1 MDRRPEP
8 TDMFRLDGRTALV
21 TGSTRGLGWAIA
33 RKLAD
38 RGAHVVVTGRSPDD
52 VAARVAE
59 LGASGG
65 SASGRPGD
73 LADLDDAVAGVDD
86 VVARLGRLDI
96 LVNNAGV
103 NVRGD
108 VDTFGRDDWDRVLRV
123 NLDAP
128 FALAQAAARHMRN
141 LGGGRI
147 VNVASIMG
155 TVARPTIPAYVAS
168 KGGVEAMTKALA
180 VELAPAGITVNAVGP
195 GYVATEMNAALVAD
209 AAFDSMVR
217 TRTPVGRWGEPDEI
231 AAAVVFLASDEA
243 SYITGQKIIVDGG
256 MTVAV

>member
-103 NVRGD
+103 
-108 VDTFGRDDWDRVLRV
+108 
-123 NLDAP
+123 
-128 FALAQAAARHMRN
+128 
-141 LGGGRI
+141 
-147 VNVASIMG
+147 
-155 TVARPTIPAYVAS
+155 
-168 KGGVEAMTKALA
+168 
-180 VELAPAGITVNAVGP
+180 
-195 GYVATEMNAALVAD
+195 
-209 AAFDSMVR
+209 
-217 TRTPVGRWGEPDEI
+217 
-231 AAAVVFLASDEA
+231 
-243 SYITGQKIIVDGG
+243 
-256 MTVAV
+256 